1 MSYAMDTMYAMQR
14 ANGDWFAFANQGRL
28 RVPVF
33 HSDRAAITARSRN
46 SGMMLFK
53 PMALDARALANLIST
68 TESDVC
74 FWLVDDPSIKLS
86 HGRELE
92 HAQMAL
98 LVSDSAPSKGR
109 GMKGE

>member
-1 MSYAMDTMYAMQR
+1 METMYALQR

-33 HSDRAAITARSRN
+33 SSDRAAMTARSRH

-53 PMALDARALANLIST
+53 PMALGARALDDLAST
-68 TESDVC
+68 PESDVC

-86 HGRELE
+86 HGRPLE

-98 LVSDSAPSKGR
+98 LVSHSA
-109 GMKGE
+109 